1 MKVKRVMLDPTT
13 KSPVVILENTK
24 DKKLIPIWIGDYEA
38 MSIAMELEK
47 VTTSRPLPY
56 DLIRNILQGL
66 GATLRRITITDI
78 RNSTYL
84 AVLTLKLKD
93 QEFQIDSRPSDA
105 IALALKMKAPIY
117 ASSQLL
123 AKAKELPAAEK
134 PGEDFRK
141 VLGIHAQDLTS
152 DLASLFDLQGKKGVL
167 VADVE
172 LGSPGSEAGI
182 QRGDI
187 ILKANDRMIQRVGD
201 LESLFQGVKKA
212 GQLKMEVLRKG
223 KTATVTVDLPA

>member
-1 MKVKRVMLDPTT
+1 
-13 KSPVVILENTK
+13 
-24 DKKLIPIWIGDYEA
+24 
-38 MSIAMELEK
+38 
-47 VTTSRPLPY
+47 
-56 DLIRNILQGL
+56 
-66 GATLRRITITDI
+66 
-78 RNSTYL
+78 
-84 AVLTLKLKD
+84 
-93 QEFQIDSRPSDA
+93 
-105 IALALKMKAPIY
+105 MKAPIY
-117 ASSQLL
+117 ASSQVL

-134 PGEDFRK
+134 PGQDFRK

-187 ILKANDRMIQRVGD
+187 ILKVNDRMIQRVGD
-201 LESLFQGVKKA
+201 LESLFPGAKKA

-223 KTATVTVDLPA
+223 KTATVTVDLPS